1 MATTA
6 TQPISLG
13 GHGRNAYNNTQD
25 INMASGSYTS
35 GDGGSFNPASYTRH
49 FLGSPMSYRSAV
61 GSYNNRL
68 LGYPGSVG
76 SVTMGSPMDIHR
88 DPAVSNALRLFEF
101 QDELCRNYTCCGLH
115 LTDLHALLEH
125 FEDIHVVCIDQPGGG
140 APQAR
145 ISVPFEPQ
153 IIDAG
158 GVPQPMPS
166 NQLQNQQQSMHQGG
180 GPVDPDDMELET
192 PFPSATAS
200 AASSMP
206 SSPTS
211 TPSPPETL
219 LATPLSTYSSP
230 SNLIHNSLAAAY
242 PGGYPGVKSQKSLPS
257 SSPPSPRQQNS
268 SHNTTNAPTSTQNP
282 QNDASSVQRPNLAL
296 NLPGF
301 SSSSSRPVVHSPFIT
316 GPPPPGGAGAWA
328 HSHGMPGGVD
338 MTYMGNI
345 GMNGGLGIG
354 GFGGN
359 FHYQNPYG
367 YNYSEGESVGSEN
380 GAVDMGC
387 VQPAMLFSTPSSPQ
401 SHPGDGADDEDADA
415 EFDIDIED
423 QEKEVPQPVYDVQKE
438 VKKEKVTNK
447 TVSTKAANT
456 KGKGQYTGNSL
467 DDSTTP
473 VASTNAAS
481 SGIPVDAAKPV
492 PRIGRPPTGGGGSGL
507 LQSKPFKCP
516 KPNCNKS
523 YKQANGLKYHITHGS
538 CNFAPPKDMEHVQAI
553 LERKRKQQQQ
563 QQQTTQDDSANVN
576 PSPSASSSGANT
588 PRSGMATPV
597 TPSTLSSPFTLALSV
612 NTGVVSAG
620 GSNPSSA
627 LSSPVAPSS
636 GSHFTGANNFIPTPS
651 SLSTA
656 LSSALSLSSPTTV
669 TSGYAE
675 GTYQDGEETSLNRPN
690 SYGQA
695 VSQNRMP
702 NANASSS
709 SLINALTPIS
719 ASATSNNTSAA
730 DSLTS
735 LRSTLS
741 SLPPS
746 ELLAIEAEAERQLK
760 PYACGV
766 GDCPRRYKN
775 MNGLRYHYMHSG
787 DHGTIGLQWLASGKH
802 ECLAQRGDKSAGKN
816 KGLNTGTGSVGSVVS
831 TAYPSV
837 GRVGGTEREGRKVRG
852 AAGSSSKPPSRA
864 SSVSASRTSTP
875 VTTTF
880 PPMPMPYAPAT
891 QGEVPATAT
900 PGYQPT
906 QQFAPTPSS
915 QALSTPAHQYQQT
928 QQFPPQATTGS
939 HPTPNYQS
947 RLGYPAPG
955 V

>member
-13 GHGRNAYNNTQD
+13 GHGRNPYNNVQD

-49 FLGSPMSYRSAV
+49 FLGSPMSYRSVA
-61 GSYNNRL
+61 GSYNSRL

-76 SVTMGSPMDIHR
+76 SVTMGSPMDVHR

-101 QDELCRNYTCCGLH
+101 QDELCRNYTCCGIH

-125 FEDIHVVCIDQPGGG
+125 FEDVHVVCIDQPGGG

-153 IIDAG
+153 VIDAG

-166 NQLQNQQQSMHQGG
+166 NQLQNQPQTMHQGG
-180 GPVDPDDMELET
+180 GPVDPDDMELEM
-192 PFPSATAS
+192 PPPSSSTAS

-230 SNLIHNSLAAAY
+230 GGLVHNSLAAAY
-242 PGGYPGVKSQKSLPS
+242 PGGYPGVHGQKSLPS
-257 SSPPSPRQQNS
+257 SSPPSPRQS
-268 SHNTTNAPTSTQNP
+268 SMYATSAPTSIQSSQNTSNEVNLP
-282 QNDASSVQRPNLAL
+282 HRPNLAL

-301 SSSSSRPVVHSPFIT
+301 ASSSFRPAVHSPFIT

-328 HSHGMPGGVD
+328 HSHGTPGGVD

-345 GMNGGLGIG
+345 GMGMG

-359 FHYQNPYG
+359 FHYQNSYG
-367 YNYSEGESVGSEN
+367 YNFPSAPEAESMGSET
-380 GAVDMGC
+380 VDMGC

-401 SHPGDGADDEDADA
+401 SHPGDGPEDEDA

-423 QEKEVPQPVYDVQKE
+423 KELPQPAYDVQKE
-438 VKKEKVTNK
+438 VKKEKAVTK
-447 TVSTKAANT
+447 TSPHKAQNT
-456 KGKGQYTGNSL
+456 KGKGQYSNNTSDTSSG
-467 DDSTTP
+467 
-473 VASTNAAS
+473 VASTTS
-481 SGIPVDAAKPV
+481 SGASGGPVDTAKPA

-563 QQQTTQDDSANVN
+563 QQTQQEDPANTNPTSSAV
-576 PSPSASSSGANT
+576 SSGANT

-597 TPSTLSSPFTLALSV
+597 TPLLSSPFTHALSV
-612 NTGVVSAG
+612 NTGVTAAAAPG

-627 LSSPVAPSS
+627 LSSPVGTST
-636 GSHFTGANNFIPTPS
+636 GSHFTGTSNFTPTPS

-656 LSSALSLSSPTTV
+656 LSSALNLSSPTTA
-669 TSGYAE
+669 TSGYTE
-675 GTYQDGEETSLNRPN
+675 GAYQDGEGTSLNRSN
-690 SYGQA
+690 SYGQGA
-695 VSQNRMP
+695 SQNRIP
-702 NANASSS
+702 NPNASSS
-709 SLINALTPIS
+709 SLINALTPIANTSNAPAS
-719 ASATSNNTSAA
+719 ASNSTS

-775 MNGLRYHYMHSG
+775 MNGLRYHYQHSG
-787 DHGTIGLQWLASGKH
+787 DHGVIGLQWLASGKH
-802 ECLAQRGDKSAGKN
+802 ECLAQRGDKSVGKN
-816 KGLNTGTGSVGSVVS
+816 KGLNVGTGSVGSVLS
-831 TAYPSV
+831 TAYPST

-852 AAGSSSKPPSRA
+852 AGSSSKPTSRA
-864 SSVSASRTSTP
+864 SSVSASRTGTP
-875 VTTTF
+875 VNTTF
-880 PPMPMPYAPAT
+880 PPLPSPYAPAV
-891 QGEVPATAT
+891 QGEVHATAT
-900 PGYQPT
+900 QGYQPT
-906 QQFAPTPSS
+906 QQFAQPSS
-915 QALSTPAHQYQQT
+915 SQSLSTPAHQYQQT
-928 QQFPPQATTGS
+928 PQFTPQTTNAS
-939 HPTPNYQS
+939 HTSYQS
-947 RLGYPAPG
+947 HLGYPASG
-955 V
+955 A